1 MGMEK
6 GFEGLSVWRDAKA
19 LAVSIYRGA
28 RRAPLS
34 QDRSLRDQMQRAAIS
49 ISSNIAEGFER
60 ESVRDEIRFLIIA
73 KGSAAELRSQI
84 LVGAEIGLI
93 DQEDGETWARE
104 ARRVAASIANL
115 MKFKKRVLLSGGNNL
130 RAEQT

>member
-1 MGMEK
+1 MDR
-6 GFEGLSVWRDAKA
+6 GFEGLSVWRDSKA

-28 RRAPLS
+28 RRPPLN

-60 ESVRDEIRFLIIA
+60 ESVRDQIRFLIMA

-84 LVGAEIGLI
+84 LVGTEIGVI
-93 DQEDGETWARE
+93 GQEDGKTWALE
-104 ARRVAASIANL
+104 ARKVAASIANL
-115 MKFKKRVLLSGGNNL
+115 MKFKKRVLLSGETHL
-130 RAEQT
+130 RANQP